1 MGVRKVSHD
10 HSVGSVTNR
19 GKPRVHAS
27 TEEWGLVK
35 SWRKEGGSVRKC
47 HKDHE
52 MLVRNNK

>member
-1 MGVRKVSHD
+1 MTTVWEVLPIEESPGC
-10 HSVGSVTNR
+10 
-19 GKPRVHAS
+19 HAS
-27 TEEWGLVK
+27 TGEWGLIK